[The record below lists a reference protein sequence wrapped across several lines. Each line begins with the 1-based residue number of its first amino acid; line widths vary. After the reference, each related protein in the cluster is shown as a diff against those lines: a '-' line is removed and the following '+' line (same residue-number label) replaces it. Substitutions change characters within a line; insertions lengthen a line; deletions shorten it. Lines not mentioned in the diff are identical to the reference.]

1 MTSAENPA
9 PRPVLELQ
17 SVSFRY
23 AAGCAEVLDRLTLT
37 VAEGSFTY
45 IRGQSG
51 AGKST
56 LLKLAYFGIPPTEG
70 VIRIFGQDMAKLPRE
85 DLPAFR
91 RRIGVVFQDFCLMPH
106 LSAFDNVALPLV
118 VAGVSHRRIDR
129 DVRELLEWV
138 GLGNRH
144 TALPATLS
152 GGEQQRLAIARAV
165 ITRPKLLIA
174 DEPTGNV
181 DDRMATRL
189 MYLFEE
195 LNRLG
200 TTILMATH
208 NDTLAA
214 RFIHPHI
221 RLDNG
226 RISCETPLAA

>member
-1 MTSAENPA
+1 MTPDTPPP

-23 AAGCAEVLDRLTLT
+23 ETGCADVLDRVTLT
-37 VAEGSFTY
+37 VSEGSFTY

-56 LLKLAYFGIPPTEG
+56 LLKLAYFGIPPSEG
-70 VIRIFGQDMAKLPRE
+70 VLRIFGQDMTRVARS

-118 VAGVSHRRIDR
+118 VAGVSARRIER
-129 DVRELLEWV
+129 DVRELLAWV

-208 NDTLAA
+208 NDALAA
-214 RFIHPHI
+214 RFIHPQI
-221 RLDNG
+221 RLDHG
-226 RISCETPLAA
+226 RISSETPLAA